1 MRGKRGEEHGGGK
14 AAAWKAPGR
23 EGKVDLGGGWR
34 RRGRAGKREIFR
46 AGLAAHPAA
55 PTFVRIYM
63 LAPAGDVFERWRA
76 LNDGPK
82 WAKFYMKLMQ
92 WEGDGAPSVRLRL
105 PPPCAEGGKGK
116 EKARRWEWELG
127 FDKKRVCG

>member
-1 MRGKRGEEHGGGK
+1 MGAGKRRREK
-14 AAAWKAPGR
+14 QLGR

-46 AGLAAHPAA
+46 AGLAAHLAA

-76 LNDGPK
+76 LNDRAVALFCVYL
-82 WAKFYMKLMQ
+82 W
-92 WEGDGAPSVRLRL
+92 D
-105 PPPCAEGGKGK
+105 
-116 EKARRWEWELG
+116 
-127 FDKKRVCG
+127 